1 MSRACVQS
9 GLYVEVEIR
18 GIKTMLLVDTGATDT
33 ILSNT
38 VYYRIPNEKKPEL
51 TRYGTNVCNA
61 DGSRME
67 TMGSSC
73 LELKVGRTVCSIR
86 VIFGNTGS
94 AEGILGMDFLI
105 ATHAK
110 IDLQQLQLDLNGDKI
125 KCSDKLGHGLC
136 FRVVVEETTKIPPG
150 HEALVPGLIKGN
162 PGEAGLGILEPTEE
176 NEVGRKGV
184 MVARILAESTD
195 NTVPIRVYNPGD
207 RECTIKRGTMAGY
220 FTPVKETDVVDMTM
234 HTSNDEDTGDVPP
247 HLVDLLKRSK
257 TEVPNSFHD
266 NIAELLRKN
275 QDVFAK
281 SDTDIGRT
289 NLVRHGINTGN
300 ASTIKERPR
309 RFPPKEQQ
317 EIDSQIQD
325 MLQSGSI
332 VPTESPWASNVVL
345 VRKKD
350 GSKRFCIDY
359 RRLNNV
365 TVKDA
370 FPIPR
375 IDETLDTLGGS
386 EWFSTLDLAS
396 GYWQVELDED
406 AQKKS
411 AFVVRGGLY
420 SWRVM
425 PFGLCNA
432 PSTFERLMER
442 VLAGLHWKVLLVYL
456 DDVIVFAKTVD
467 EELTRLETVFQRLR
481 DAGLKLKP
489 RKCHLFKRSVL
500 YLGHVV
506 SPDGISTDPEKIK
519 VVEDW
524 PVPTSVKEVQSFLGL
539 ASYYRRFIGGFANI
553 ARPLHQLTEK
563 GREFIW
569 TNECDCAFSEL
580 KEHLLT
586 APVLAYPD
594 PEKSYILDTDA
605 SNVGIGAVLSQ
616 EVGGKERVIAY
627 ASRALS
633 KPERNYCVTRRELL
647 AVVVYLKH
655 FRQYLYG
662 SKITVRTDHG
672 ALRWLLNF
680 RDPQAQMAR
689 WLQVIAEYDIEI
701 VHRAG
706 RSHSN
711 ADSLSR
717 RPCVVCKQCG
727 GGEPP
732 LEEQQKIPEVHID
745 NGVKVN
751 AVTLEP
757 SITSADMRDRQQD
770 DSSMSWVIEVK
781 EKGEDRA
788 NWSTMSSSSA
798 AKKAYWRCWDQLEI
812 RNGVLCRRWES
823 NRGDQ
828 IEWHVVLPEVLRKMM
843 VQEIH
848 SGPSGGHLGMRRTM
862 AKVRQRFYWPGLDT
876 DVRSTVRQCNV
887 CASKKSPNK
896 TRRAPLQQHQV
907 GMPMERVALDIM
919 GPLPESERGNR
930 YIMVVGDYFTRWME
944 AYAIPDQKA
953 TTVATE
959 FVNQF
964 VCRFGVPS
972 VLHSDQGR
980 NFESAVFR
988 EMCSV
993 LGIEKT
999 RTTPYNPKSD
1009 GLIERFNRTLITIVS
1024 MAIEPTRRQRDWDE
1038 KLPLAL
1044 FAYRSSPQES
1054 TGETPNML
1062 MLGREVHLPIDLSA
1076 DLCKDDRELDRG
1088 LDTDYAEN
1096 LRNKM
1101 RLAHERARE
1110 NTSESSR
1117 RQKKVYDRKAHAHE
1131 LTVGQ
1136 FVWCYNSARTKG
1148 LSPKLQR
1155 RWKGP
1160 FLIIH
1165 RLSDVVYRIQ
1175 AKNRGKKMVVH
1186 ADRLKPYL
1194 GEPLASWI
1202 EEPTSQQVDHAE
1214 EESGIS
1220 QTEDLVEDGVGIQAE
1235 TGTEQIRDIS
1245 EGELLQSEADST
1257 VQQSPVPAPIPAPR
1271 RNPPRTRNAPGRLL
1285 YEI

>member
-18 GIKTMLLVDTGATDT
+18 GVKTMLLVDTGATDT

-51 TRYGTNVCNA
+51 TRYGANVSNA

-220 FTPVKETDVVDMTM
+220 FTPVKKTDVVDMTM

-247 HLVDLLKRSK
+247 HLVDLFKRSK

-317 EIDSQIQD
+317 EIDSQIHD
-325 MLQSGSI
+325 MLQAGSI

-500 YLGHVV
+500 YLGHIV

-563 GREFIW
+563 GRVFIW
-569 TNECDCAFSEL
+569 TNECDCAFSEG
-580 KEHLLT
+580 HLLT

-717 RPCVVCKQCG
+717 RPCVACKQCG

-751 AVTLEP
+751 TVTLEHQ
-757 SITSADMRDRQQD
+757 S
-770 DSSMSWVIEVK
+770 
-781 EKGEDRA
+781 
-788 NWSTMSSSSA
+788 
-798 AKKAYWRCWDQLEI
+798 
-812 RNGVLCRRWES
+812 
-823 NRGDQ
+823 
-828 IEWHVVLPEVLRKMM
+828 
-843 VQEIH
+843 
-848 SGPSGGHLGMRRTM
+848 
-862 AKVRQRFYWPGLDT
+862 
-876 DVRSTVRQCNV
+876 
-887 CASKKSPNK
+887 
-896 TRRAPLQQHQV
+896 PLQ
-907 GMPMERVALDIM
+907 
-919 GPLPESERGNR
+919 
-930 YIMVVGDYFTRWME
+930 T
-944 AYAIPDQKA
+944 
-953 TTVATE
+953 
-959 FVNQF
+959 
-964 VCRFGVPS
+964 
-972 VLHSDQGR
+972 
-980 NFESAVFR
+980 
-988 EMCSV
+988 
-993 LGIEKT
+993 
-999 RTTPYNPKSD
+999 
-1009 GLIERFNRTLITIVS
+1009 
-1024 MAIEPTRRQRDWDE
+1024 
-1038 KLPLAL
+1038 
-1044 FAYRSSPQES
+1044 
-1054 TGETPNML
+1054 
-1062 MLGREVHLPIDLSA
+1062 
-1076 DLCKDDRELDRG
+1076 
-1088 LDTDYAEN
+1088 
-1096 LRNKM
+1096 
-1101 RLAHERARE
+1101 
-1110 NTSESSR
+1110 
-1117 RQKKVYDRKAHAHE
+1117 
-1131 LTVGQ
+1131 
-1136 FVWCYNSARTKG
+1136 
-1148 LSPKLQR
+1148 
-1155 RWKGP
+1155 
-1160 FLIIH
+1160 
-1165 RLSDVVYRIQ
+1165 
-1175 AKNRGKKMVVH
+1175 
-1186 ADRLKPYL
+1186 
-1194 GEPLASWI
+1194 
-1202 EEPTSQQVDHAE
+1202 
-1214 EESGIS
+1214 
-1220 QTEDLVEDGVGIQAE
+1220 
-1235 TGTEQIRDIS
+1235 
-1245 EGELLQSEADST
+1245 
-1257 VQQSPVPAPIPAPR
+1257 
-1271 RNPPRTRNAPGRLL
+1271 
-1285 YEI
+1285 